1 MKKIKSIISLTLAI
15 SVLGVNPLV
24 QAKVFC
30 NTEIETNAKNS
41 QQKKESRF
49 IVKIKKDADKKR
61 IKNKL
66 ANNIV
71 VSHEKKDQQ
80 YLE

>member
-24 QAKVFC
+24 QAKAFC

-49 IVKIKKDADKKR
+49 IVI
-61 IKNKL
+61 
-66 ANNIV
+66 
-71 VSHEKKDQQ
+71 
-80 YLE
+80 